1 MNDATF
7 AGTGAVLQE
16 PTFINFLFG
25 NNGAGKS
32 TISRSIG
39 SGVGVTYAPGRSAED
54 YLVLLYDEDFI
65 DRNFHSYHSMDGVFT
80 INAVNLEVQRQLE
93 EKERAQSAA
102 RDQRVA
108 AAGEKEKKVAARLSL
123 VKKFQQ
129 NCWDA
134 AKDRRIE
141 FDKTQDL
148 KRKTKQFT
156 DAVLAAAPEEKG
168 IEALRALYAQD
179 HATKPIGRIQL
190 IREGRDNIT
199 GARRMKRLDLARS
212 AVKAKV
218 LSLQTPD
225 ELDQLFLDDQYVD

>member
-1 MNDATF
+1 MREKISSEIVRVELNDATF

-32 TISRSIG
+32 TISRSIR

-65 DRNFHSYHSMDGVFT
+65 DRNFHSYHSMNGVFT

-102 RDQRVA
+102 RDQRA
-108 AAGEKEKKVAARLSL
+108 AAVGEKAKKEAERLSL

-129 NCWDA
+129 DCWDT
-134 AKDRRIE
+134 AKERRVE
-141 FDKTQDL
+141 
-148 KRKTKQFT
+148 
-156 DAVLAAAPEEKG
+156 
-168 IEALRALYAQD
+168 
-179 HATKPIGRIQL
+179 IGR
-190 IREGRDNIT
+190 
-199 GARRMKRLDLARS
+199 AH
-212 AVKAKV
+212 V
-218 LSLQTPD
+218 
-225 ELDQLFLDDQYVD
+225 